1 MMIGYNM
8 YIYMYILCM
17 FVWNITAHII
27 YPVVYPVLSCSMI
40 MILSRGG
47 LRLLAMPVGQFV
59 LTFVLPFV
67 AGRIGLVW
75 CHDSSN

>member
-1 MMIGYNM
+1 M

-27 YPVVYPVLSCSMI
+27 YPVVYPVVYPVLSCSMI
-40 MILSRGG
+40 MILSRCG